1 MTRGLLISRINKN
14 KLHKAYLVNPTPTR
28 INHFKTYRNIYNA
41 LIRKSKKLYYQQQ
54 LKTFKHNPKK
64 TWSILKEAMGG
75 GIPVTK

>member
-1 MTRGLLISRINKN
+1 MTRGLLVSRINKN

-54 LKTFKHNPKK
+54 LKTFKHNPKRPGLFSRRQ
-64 TWSILKEAMGG
+64 WGG
-75 GIPVTK
+75 GGFS